1 MPLRPS
7 RAHTAARPFASRPA
21 SLARRLA
28 AAGLALSLAL
38 GTSAAGAQS
47 KQELDKARTLFREG
61 VALSAANDWSGAL
74 AKFKEVAQVRMTAQV
89 AFNIA
94 ECEEHLGKLL
104 AALGNYRLAS
114 SEASQPNANA
124 PEVAKQVDA
133 RISALEARIPKLTIA
148 RGDGAE
154 SASIELDGV
163 EIGSAQIG
171 SPIPVDP
178 GPHTVVGKVNGREGS
193 RETVTLGESE
203 TKDVTITIAAPPT
216 KPVEPV
222 APTQPDVL
230 PPPEVPGSK
239 LPGIIVTGLGV
250 ASIGAGVVF
259 LILRQG
265 TISDLD
271 ELCGGD
277 ESCPPSAESKADDG
291 KLFTG
296 LAEATFAAGAV
307 GVAVGVVLLA
317 TSGKKA
323 APVTGLLAP
332 QRPAKPSMRFVGAA
346 PGASVGGASLV
357 GSF

>member
-1 MPLRPS
+1 MTRS
-7 RAHTAARPFASRPA
+7 SAGASF
-21 SLARRLA
+21 ARRVA
-28 AAGLALSLAL
+28 AAGVALALLVAQGS
-38 GTSAAGAQS
+38 AGAQT
-47 KQELDKARTLFREG
+47 KQELDKARTLFREA

-74 AKFKEVAQVRMTAQV
+74 SKFKEVAQVRMTAQV

-114 SEASQPNANA
+114 SEAAAPNANA

-133 RISALEARIPKLTIA
+133 RISALEARIPKMTIA
-148 RGDGAE
+148 RGEGAE
-154 SASIELDGV
+154 TATIELDGV
-163 EIGSAQIG
+163 ELGSAQIG

-178 GPHTVVGKVNGREGS
+178 GPHTVLGKVNGREGA
-193 RETVTLGESE
+193 RETVTLAESE
-203 TKDVTITIAAPPT
+203 TKDVSVTIASAPLP
-216 KPVEPV
+216 KEQPV

-230 PPPEVPGSK
+230 PPPEIPGSK
-239 LPGIIVTGLGV
+239 VPGIVVTGLGV
-250 ASIGAGVVF
+250 ASLGAGVVF

-265 TISDLD
+265 TLDDLD

-277 ESCPPSAESKADDG
+277 ESCPPSAKSKADDG

-296 LAEATFAAGAV
+296 LAEATIAAGVV

-317 TSGKKA
+317 TSGKKTA
-323 APVTGLLAP
+323 TATATGVLAP
-332 QRPAKPSMRFVGAA
+332 GRQAKPSLRFVGAA
-346 PGASVGGASLV
+346 PGATAGGASLV